1 MASGKPTRFW
11 GDEETR
17 FMLRQI
23 QELNILN
30 FLDGRKSRNANLF
43 KKIAKAMADAGF
55 IKTTEQIKIKWKN
68 TQKSYVAAKRI
79 KTTTGAYDPVICP
92 YFRIL
97 DEQLGSPRLSQVVKQ
112 EEEDVD
118 PSDQEAA
125 TEMSHDDSTQRG
137 LDEPCKVE
145 ETSRS
150 SSPLQRNSE
159 LPEAATEMSHDDS
172 TQRGLDEPCKVEE
185 TSRSSSPLQRNSEL
199 PEAATE
205 MGGDDSTQRGFD
217 EACKVESA
225 ETSWSSSP
233 LQRNSE
239 LPETSVQR
247 PRRRRRGQTDDV
259 ALLCEQIAE
268 SRDFWRHQLRES
280 DERQERL
287 LTTLME
293 GTNNMFGELLESIRS
308 LRPPAPTPPPQ
319 PMNSTPQPMNST
331 PQPDAPPAPSTPSV
345 TSDPPNWLQWL
356 QHHQASQNQP
366 GSGHLSHL

>member
-1 MASGKPTRFW
+1 MASGKPNHFW
-11 GDEETR
+11 SDEETR

-30 FLDGRKSRNANLF
+30 FMDGRKSRNANLF
-43 KKIAKAMADAGF
+43 KKIAKEMGDARF
-55 IKTTEQIKIKWKN
+55 FRTTEQIKIKWKN
-68 TQKSYVAAKRI
+68 IRKSYVAAKHS

-118 PSDQEAA
+118 WEPSDQEAA
-125 TEMSHDDSTQRG
+125 TEMSHDDSTGSTTQRG
-137 LDEPCKVE
+137 LDEACKVE

-159 LPEAATEMSHDDS
+159 LPE
-172 TQRGLDEPCKVEE
+172 
-185 TSRSSSPLQRNSEL
+185 
-199 PEAATE
+199 
-205 MGGDDSTQRGFD
+205 
-217 EACKVESA
+217 
-225 ETSWSSSP
+225 
-233 LQRNSE
+233 
-239 LPETSVQR
+239 TSVQTQR

-293 GTNNMFGELLESIRS
+293 GTTNMFGELLESIRS
-308 LRPPAPTPPPQ
+308 LRPPAPTSPPQ
-319 PMNSTPQPMNST
+319 PMNSPPQPMNSP
-331 PQPDAPPAPSTPSV
+331 PQPDAPPAPSTPSRPV

-356 QHHQASQNQP
+356 QHHQVSQSQP